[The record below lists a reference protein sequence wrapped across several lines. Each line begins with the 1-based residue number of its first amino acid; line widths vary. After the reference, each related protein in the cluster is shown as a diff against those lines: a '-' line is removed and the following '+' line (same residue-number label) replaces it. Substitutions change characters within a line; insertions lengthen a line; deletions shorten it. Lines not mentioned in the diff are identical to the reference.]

1 MKKEL
6 DSIAAKHPEQF
17 EVKYYLDNVEASKGD
32 FKKGFITKED
42 LTSHVKPENQVFV
55 CGPPPF
61 MKAFSGPKNSPSD
74 QGEVTGVLA
83 DLGASKQNVYKF

>member
-1 MKKEL
+1 
-6 DSIAAKHPEQF
+6 
-17 EVKYYLDNVEASKGD
+17 
-32 FKKGFITKED
+32 
-42 LTSHVKPENQVFV
+42 
-55 CGPPPF
+55 